1 MADHRGQTTDSED
14 HPMSALG
21 TRQTVK
27 TSSLFRK
34 LDDRELEEVLSATR
48 ERRFHKDETIMH
60 EGDQGDTMYMVIE
73 GELGVSKSL
82 TLKFGDGD
90 FRKAEKVLTR
100 YRPEDHAIF
109 GEMALIGRERRS
121 ASIVART
128 DCLLLELKRDDF
140 IRLIGDN
147 PKLGVKILLN
157 LSEFLINR
165 LKQSSDDVI
174 RLTTALSIAL
184 SQ

>member
-1 MADHRGQTTDSED
+1 MRTVDTKE
-14 HPMSALG
+14 
-21 TRQTVK
+21 TVK
-27 TSSLFRK
+27 TSSLFRN
-34 LDDRELEEVLSATR
+34 LNAQELQEVLSIIR
-48 ERRFHKDETIMH
+48 ERRFPKDETIMH
-60 EGDQGDTMYMVIE
+60 EGEQGDTLYMVAE

-90 FRKAEKVLTR
+90 FRKTEKVLTR
-100 YRPEDHAIF
+100 YRPDDHAIF
-109 GEMALIGRERRS
+109 GEMALICQDSRS

-140 IRLIGDN
+140 IRLIESN
-147 PKLGVKILLN
+147 PRLGVKILLN

-165 LKQSSDDVI
+165 LRQSSEDVV

-184 SQ
+184 GR

>member
-1 MADHRGQTTDSED
+1 MRSVGVKK
-14 HPMSALG
+14 
-21 TRQTVK
+21 TVM
-27 TSSLFRK
+27 TSSLFRN
-34 LDDRELEEVLSATR
+34 LHDQELEEVLGITR
-48 ERRFHKDETIMH
+48 EKRFLKDETIMH
-60 EGDQGDTMYMVIE
+60 EGEQGDTMYMVVE

-90 FRKAEKVLTR
+90 FRKTEKVLTR

-109 GEMALIGRERRS
+109 GEMALICQDRRS

-140 IRLIGDN
+140 IRLIESN
-147 PKLGVKILLN
+147 PKLGLKILLN

-165 LKQSSDDVI
+165 LRQSSEDVV

-184 SQ
+184 GQ